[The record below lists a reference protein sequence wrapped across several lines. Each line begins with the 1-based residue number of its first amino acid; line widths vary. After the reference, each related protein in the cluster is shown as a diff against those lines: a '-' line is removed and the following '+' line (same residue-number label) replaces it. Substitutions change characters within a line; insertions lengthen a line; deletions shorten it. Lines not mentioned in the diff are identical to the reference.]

1 MGIRVLVAD
10 DFPLVREGLVAALES
25 HEDVEVV
32 GQAVDGQD
40 AVDQVNALRPDV
52 VLIDLKMPVLSG
64 LMALMRIRAERPEIP
79 VLVISAEETGEGVV
93 DAAAAGAAGYIS
105 KRSSREEVCDA
116 VIRVARGESVI
127 GPALAGHLL
136 HAFAREGD
144 AKRNDAGAERSM
156 SPTGLLATRE
166 LHVLRLVAQGMTDH
180 QISASLYISPRTVQA
195 YLARIRDKTGLR
207 RRAQLA
213 RWAVEH
219 SVG

>member
-25 HEDVEVV
+25 HPDVSVV

-64 LMALMRIRAERPEIP
+64 LMALMRIRTEQPGIP
-79 VLVISAEETGEGVV
+79 VLVISAEEGGAGVV

-105 KRSSREEVCDA
+105 KRSTREEVCDA
-116 VIRVARGESVI
+116 VVRVARGESVI

-136 HAFAREGD
+136 HAFARDGD
-144 AKRNDAGAERSM
+144 ANSNRASGEKCM
-156 SPTGLLATRE
+156 SPTSLLAVRE
-166 LHVLRLVAQGMTDH
+166 LSVLRLLADGMTDK

-219 SVG
+219 SIA

>member
-10 DFPLVREGLVAALES
+10 DFPLVRDGLVHALDS
-25 HEDVEVV
+25 HPDVTVV

-79 VLVISAEETGEGVV
+79 VLVISASENGESVV
-93 DAAAAGAAGYIS
+93 DAAAAGAAVYIS
-105 KRSSREEVCDA
+105 KRSSREELCDA
-116 VIRVARGESVI
+116 VVRVARGESVI
-127 GPALAGHLL
+127 APSLAGHLL
-136 HAFAREGD
+136 HAFANDGN
-144 AKRNDAGAERSM
+144 RNGGGAEGTM
-156 SPTGLLATRE
+156 SPTGLLAARE
-166 LHVLRLVAQGMTDH
+166 LSVLRLLSQGMTDQ
-180 QISASLYISPRTVQA
+180 QISASLFISPRTVQA

-219 SVG
+219 SIG

>member
-25 HEDVEVV
+25 HPGVSVV

-64 LMALMRIRAERPEIP
+64 LMALMRIRTDQPDIP
-79 VLVISAEETGEGVV
+79 VLVISAEEGGAGVV
-93 DAAAAGAAGYIS
+93 DVAAAGAAGYIS
-105 KRSSREEVCDA
+105 KRSTRKEICDA
-116 VIRVARGESVI
+116 VVRVACGESVI
-127 GPALAGHLL
+127 GPTLAGHLL
-136 HAFAREGD
+136 QAFAREGD
-144 AKRNDAGAERSM
+144 TGVNHTSGEMTM
-156 SPTGLLATRE
+156 SPTSLLAARE
-166 LHVLRLVAQGMTDH
+166 LAVLRLLADGMTDK
-180 QISASLYISPRTVQA
+180 QIGASLYVSPRTVQA

-213 RWAVEH
+213 RWATEH
-219 SVG
+219 SIA

>member
-105 KRSSREEVCDA
+105 KRSSRAEVCDA

-144 AKRNDAGAERSM
+144 AKRDAGAERSM

-219 SVG
+219 SVA

>member
-25 HEDVEVV
+25 HPDVSVV

-40 AVDQVNALRPDV
+40 AVDQVDALRPDV

-64 LMALMRIRAERPEIP
+64 LMALMRIRTAHPTIP
-79 VLVISAEETGEGVV
+79 VLVISAEESGQGVV

-105 KRSSREEVCDA
+105 KRSTRAEVCDA
-116 VIRVARGESVI
+116 VLRVARGESVI

-136 HAFAREGD
+136 NAVARAGD
-144 AKRNDAGAERSM
+144 TTSNRPSDDMSM
-156 SPTGLLATRE
+156 SPTSMLAVRE
-166 LHVLRLVAQGMTDH
+166 LAVLRLLADGMTD
-180 QISASLYISPRTVQA
+180 QEIGASLYIAPRTVQA

-213 RWAVEH
+213 RWATEH
-219 SVG
+219 SIA